1 MYFNLTD
8 YQDSTATTA
17 TALIREGF
25 EDHRTRS
32 NPRSL
37 TITLAAPTA
46 SGKTVMAASIIERL
60 IHGDDTAPADPH
72 TVVLW
77 FSSSPTLNA
86 QSRGKIQIAADLV
99 SPDKHVDIDNSFD
112 EPKLAGGA
120 IYYLNHQKFSSNL
133 MKKADGQRRN
143 TLWDII
149 TATLNEP
156 DTNVLFL
163 VDEAHEG
170 MGESKDADPSKT
182 YTYLQQ
188 LIAGDE
194 DSGRAG
200 MPVILGLSA
209 TPDRFE
215 KKVASIL
222 PRRTAEVLEV
232 TPQQVRDS
240 GLLKEQ
246 IRLTMRDE
254 DEKDT
259 SDTQFLR
266 QAVRSVREYET
277 HWQQFASKNPGY
289 PEVRPLLLVQMP
301 NSPAKTLSDETIR
314 VIHEE
319 WPDLPAG
326 GVRHAMTI
334 DGGHGTLEAGGLS
347 IKRIEPQDV
356 QDDPVCRVLLAK
368 TGVTTG
374 WDCPRAEVLFSYRG
388 TKDHT
393 VIAQLI
399 GRMVRTPLAQR
410 IDGDEWLNTV
420 ACYLPSF
427 DQETVGEVVNRLADP
442 SVGGVGGIEVT
453 TETVDVDWNTLKSVR
468 ASEARDVLLSLPRQA
483 VTDLVSK
490 PMTRLMRSA
499 FALSDAGVSGDHV
512 SDSTAAMAKRIVDR
526 YHAEREALEDAAD
539 DIETVSLKT
548 LTVRAF
554 EKAGTGV
561 EGSVTVRA
569 DWRTIEDAFKGTLA
583 TFGGS
588 DGKEARKQALQTLSE
603 LEDADGEK
611 IGISRAKALIVAIS
625 RDAEWVAEYL
635 EAADKRASK
644 LFEDQAGEI
653 ADLSDAETQAALYR
667 LRDASREPVDAPFA
681 PFPEHFRPVSSA
693 KIRTETPS
701 DGKRRS
707 VREEIPTWP
716 KHIIAAEDGSYP
728 TTLNGWE
735 VDVART
741 ELARDS
747 VVAWYRNPS
756 RGPQALS
763 IPYRIAEGWKPL
775 HPDFI
780 FFVDQGG
787 TLKPAIVDPHL
798 KSDDS
803 LPKLRGLADYA
814 EAHGDQFTRIWSLIK
829 EGTQMR
835 YLDLKDERVRKAVRD
850 DDGADVTAVFRD
862 FGRNYQ
868 VRDLDT

>member
-8 YQDSTATTA
+8 YQDSKATEA
-17 TALIREGF
+17 VALIREGF
-25 EDHRTRS
+25 DDHRTRP
-32 NPRSL
+32 NPRPL

-60 IHGDDTAPADPH
+60 LHGDDTAPADPH

-86 QSRGKIQIAADLV
+86 QSRAKIEIAADLV
-99 SPDKHVDIDNSFD
+99 GSDKHVDIDNSFD

-120 IYYLNHQKFSSNL
+120 IYYFNHQKFSSNL
-133 MKKADGQRRN
+133 MKKSDGQRRN

-149 TATLNEP
+149 TATLNDR

-170 MGESKDADPSKT
+170 MGESKDADTSKT
-182 YTYLQQ
+182 STYLQR
-188 LIAGDE
+188 LIVGDE
-194 DSGRAG
+194 GTGRPG

-209 TPDRFE
+209 TPNRFE
-215 KKVASIL
+215 KKMASIL

-246 IRLTMRDE
+246 IAIKMRVGKD
-254 DEKDT
+254 KDT

-266 QAVRSVREYET
+266 QAVRSVRKYET
-277 HWQQFASKNPGY
+277 HWHQFANNNSGY

-301 NSPAKTLSDETIR
+301 NTPSKTLSDETIK
-314 VIHEE
+314 VIREE
-319 WPDLPAG
+319 WPDLPSG
-326 GVRHAMTI
+326 SVRHAMTV
-334 DGGHGTLEAGGLS
+334 DGGHGALEAGGLS

-356 QDDPVCRVLLAK
+356 QDDPACRVLLAK

-388 TKDHT
+388 TKDDT

-399 GRMVRTPLAQR
+399 GRMVRTPLAHR

-427 DQETVGEVVNRLADP
+427 HEDTVAQVVDRLADP
-442 SVGGVGGIEVT
+442 SVGGLGGIEVT
-453 TETVDVDWNTLKSVR
+453 TETVDVDWNPLESVR
-468 ASEARDVLLSLPRQA
+468 AGEARDVLMSLPRQA

-499 FALSDAGVSGDHV
+499 IELSNAGIPGSHV
-512 SDSTAAMAKRIVDR
+512 RDSTTAMAKRIVDR
-526 YHAEREALEDAAD
+526 YHADREALENAAD
-539 DIETVSLKT
+539 DIETASLKT

-554 EKAGTGV
+554 EKAETGV
-561 EGSVTVRA
+561 EGSETVRA
-569 DWRTIEDAFKGTLA
+569 DRRTIEDAFKGTTAPL
-583 TFGGS
+583 GGP
-588 DGKEARKQALQTLSE
+588 DGKDAIKQALKTLSE
-603 LEDADGEK
+603 LDDADEEQ
-611 IGISRAKALIVAIS
+611 IGVRRAKALIVAIS

-644 LFEDQAGEI
+644 LFEDYAGDI
-653 ADLSDAETQAALYR
+653 ADLPHEKAAALYR
-667 LRDASREPVDAPFA
+667 LRDSSRDPVDAPFA
-681 PFPEHFRPVSSA
+681 SFPEHFKPVSSA
-693 KIRTETPS
+693 TIRTETANG
-701 DGKRRS
+701 GKRRA
-707 VREEIPTWP
+707 VREEISTWP
-716 KHIIAAEDGSYP
+716 KHITAAEDGLYP
-728 TTLNGWE
+728 AKLNGWE
-735 VDVART
+735 VDIART
-741 ELARDS
+741 ELAKDS

-763 IPYRIAEGWKPL
+763 IPYRIAEGWRPL
-775 HPDFI
+775 YPDFI

-787 TLKPAIVDPHL
+787 TLKPAILDPHL

-803 LPKLRGLADYA
+803 LPKLRGLADYT

-829 EGTQMR
+829 EGAQMR
-835 YLDLKDERVRKAVRD
+835 YLDLKEEHVRKAVRED
-850 DDGADVTAVFRD
+850 DADVTAVFRD

-868 VRDLDT
+868 VRDLDV